1 MDFVISGMLECCYIV
16 LLFISVRRRYA
27 CCHPRPEC
35 VALWKGPVGRMDDV
49 SSIFERYQSVR
60 HRLPTARFTASSEN
74 VGSLIDVA
82 GEVDAFVFDAFGVL
96 NVGETLIPEAAQRLD
111 QLREAGLAIRI
122 LSNAASYNHERAAE
136 KFRKLG
142 MKVGSD
148 EIVTSRDAALEGL
161 RDALWG
167 CIAAPSDD
175 FSDITAATVRLG
187 DDPADYDRV
196 DGILFLSTE
205 AWGPER
211 QAVLTASLMANP
223 RPVVIANA
231 DIAAPRDHGFSLEPG
246 HFGHLLA
253 DNGLT
258 DIKFFGKPFPEV
270 FRMVEESLEGIPPNR
285 IAMCGDT
292 LHTDILGAAAQG
304 WRTVL
309 VERDGM
315 FCGADAREYCHRSAL
330 VPTWRLSR
338 I

>member
-1 MDFVISGMLECCYIV
+1 
-16 LLFISVRRRYA
+16 
-27 CCHPRPEC
+27 
-35 VALWKGPVGRMDDV
+35 MDDV

-96 NVGETLIPEAAQRLD
+96 NVGETSIPEAAQRLD

-122 LSNAASYNHERAAE
+122 LSNAASYNHERATE

-142 MKVGSD
+142 MKVGSG
-148 EIVTSRDAALEGL
+148 EIVTSRDAALESL
-161 RDALWG
+161 RDLLWG

-175 FSDITAATVRLG
+175 FSDIPAATVRLS
-187 DDPADYDRV
+187 DDLADYDRV

-205 AWGPER
+205 AWGSER

-231 DIAAPRDHGFSLEPG
+231 DIAAPRDYGFSLEPG

-253 DNGLT
+253 DKGLT

-315 FCGADAREYCHRSAL
+315 FCGTDAREYCHRSAL

>member
-1 MDFVISGMLECCYIV
+1 
-16 LLFISVRRRYA
+16 
-27 CCHPRPEC
+27 
-35 VALWKGPVGRMDDV
+35 MDDV

-60 HRLPTARFTASSEN
+60 HRLPTARFNAGSEN

-96 NVGETLIPEAAQRLD
+96 NVGETSIPEAAQRLD
-111 QLREAGLAIRI
+111 QLRETGLAIRI
-122 LSNAASYNHERAAE
+122 LSNAASYNHERATE

-142 MKVGSD
+142 MKVWPD
-148 EIVTSRDAALEGL
+148 EVVTSRDAALESL
-161 RDALWG
+161 RDVLWG

-175 FSDITAATVRLG
+175 FSDIGAATVRLG

-211 QAVLTASLMANP
+211 QAVLTASLMATP

-253 DNGLT
+253 DKGLT

-315 FCGADAREYCHRSAL
+315 FCGTDASEYCHRSAL

>member
-1 MDFVISGMLECCYIV
+1 
-16 LLFISVRRRYA
+16 
-27 CCHPRPEC
+27 
-35 VALWKGPVGRMDDV
+35 MDDV

-74 VGSLIDVA
+74 VGSLVDVA

-96 NVGETLIPEAAQRLD
+96 NVGETSIPEAAQRLD

-122 LSNAASYNHERAAE
+122 LSNAASYNHERATE

-142 MKVGSD
+142 MKVGSG
-148 EIVTSRDAALEGL
+148 EIVTSRDAALESL
-161 RDALWG
+161 RDLLWG

-175 FSDITAATVRLG
+175 FSDIPAATVRLS
-187 DDPADYDRV
+187 DDLADYDRV

-205 AWGPER
+205 AWGSER

-231 DIAAPRDHGFSLEPG
+231 DIAAPRDYGFSLEPG

-253 DNGLT
+253 DKGLT

-315 FCGADAREYCHRSAL
+315 FCGTDAREYCHRSAL